1 MMTIK
6 EALIAA
12 EKVRRCT
19 YMGPYYCSITGC
31 DACIWEYN
39 DDEASEALIA
49 ISEAFERVR
58 EHGHWVYWREN
69 GDEEYATIECSVC
82 GATFDEQ
89 IIPFDYCP
97 NCGAEM
103 DGG

>member
-31 DACIWEYN
+31 DICPYEHEDLDMA
-39 DDEASEALIA
+39 EALIVLSEALLK
-49 ISEAFERVR
+49 EVEK
-58 EHGHWVYWREN
+58 N
-69 GDEEYATIECSVC
+69 GCS
-82 GATFDEQ
+82 
-89 IIPFDYCP
+89 
-97 NCGAEM
+97 
-103 DGG
+103 